1 MLITSADI
9 DEVLAPV
16 PDAAY
21 TRAGHVARCCPGT
34 RKDVIAEIIQQID
47 QHSDHPICWLNG
59 PAGYGKSAIAQAIA
73 ERYAAQGR
81 LAASFFFLRG
91 AGDRSTF
98 ARLIPTLSHQLSI
111 AAADTKP
118 VIQVVID
125 RELHNHIST
134 SFNNW

>member
-73 ERYAAQGR
+73 ERYAAQKR
-81 LAASFFFLRG
+81 LTASFFFFRG
-91 AGDRSTF
+91 AGECSIIS
-98 ARLIPTLSHQLSI
+98 RLIPTISHELSI
-111 AAADTKP
+111 SLP
-118 VIQVVID
+118 
-125 RELHNHIST
+125 S
-134 SFNNW
+134 